1 VGVCSGHARGQAE
14 RLDRGVLT
22 SDTLRAPPKV
32 TVVIPTQ
39 GRWSLLRRTLAG
51 ALRQRDVEFEIVV
64 VDDGSSDETAE
75 RLVELDDRRVRP
87 IRHDV
92 RRHVAVAR
100 NAGVAA
106 ARGEW
111 IAFLDDDDL
120 WAPNK
125 LSTQLRAAA
134 AQKADFAWCAGLV
147 VDSRCSI
154 LDTWPA
160 RDPDEIMGLLLR
172 GNWMPAG
179 ASNVVARAGLVRELG
194 GFDEKLRHF
203 ADWDLWI
210 RLAAAGRGAACPEA
224 LVAYVRHS
232 RNMVLTDR
240 RGLVRE
246 LRALAA
252 KHRAAADRYGVRPDR
267 VLPDQAGVYRW
278 LGASQARSGRRGRAA
293 AYYLRAGLSRSPY
306 GRRRSMRDAARALR
320 GEVPADRPASIDER
334 LAADAGWL
342 AHYR

>member
-1 VGVCSGHARGQAE
+1 VE
-14 RLDRGVLT
+14 
-22 SDTLRAPPKV
+22 APPEV

-39 GRWSLLRRTLAG
+39 GRWRLLRRTLAG
-51 ALRQRDVEFEIVV
+51 ALRQRGVELEVV
-64 VDDGSSDETAE
+64 IVDDASSDETAE
-75 RLVELDDRRVRP
+75 RLAELEDRRVRP

-92 RRHVAVAR
+92 RRHVAAAR
-100 NAGVAA
+100 NAGIAA

-125 LSTQLRAAA
+125 LRLQLSAAA
-134 AQKADFAWCAGLV
+134 AERADFAWCAGLV

-154 LDTWPA
+154 LETWPA
-160 RDPDEIMGLLLR
+160 RDPDEILALLLR

-179 ASNVVARAGLVRELG
+179 ASNVVARAELVRDLA

-232 RNMVLTDR
+232 RNTILMDSGR
-240 RGLVRE
+240 LVRE
-246 LRALAA
+246 FRALAA
-252 KHRAAADRYGVRPDR
+252 KHRAAADCYGVRPDR
-267 VLPDQAGVYRW
+267 VLPDQAGVFRW
-278 LGASQARSGRRGRAA
+278 LGASQARSGRRVRAA
-293 AYYLRAGLSRSPY
+293 AYYMRAGLARSPY
-306 GRRRSMRDAARALR
+306 GRRRSLRDAARAVR

-334 LAADAGWL
+334 HVASAAWL
-342 AHYR
+342 AQYR